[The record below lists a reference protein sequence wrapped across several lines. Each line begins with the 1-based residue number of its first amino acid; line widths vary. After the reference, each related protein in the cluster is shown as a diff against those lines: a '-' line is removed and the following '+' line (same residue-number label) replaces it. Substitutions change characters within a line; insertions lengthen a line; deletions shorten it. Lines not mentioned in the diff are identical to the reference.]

1 MGSLSQVMQE
11 LWSPLTLAWYP
22 ANIWASLVWMVT
34 FTWIIVQ
41 GGVATQIWVA
51 APYELSPSA
60 VGNLVGVA
68 PLIGSLVGCIA
79 GGSLSDWIARAMTRR
94 NAGVYEPEYRL
105 ITLMLPAVVLMAVGS
120 FGLGESVESGK
131 SAVVDGV
138 FLALIN
144 AAVGLGC
151 TCVVAY
157 TNDTAGPRAGEAFG
171 LAMLIKSA
179 YAFGLTFMLN
189 DYYTARGPRVFFDT
203 WAALT
208 VGLMLFTLPLYIW
221 GKRLRAWVYCYVKG

>member
-1 MGSLSQVMQE
+1 MRMGSLSQVTRE

-41 GGVATQIWVA
+41 GGVATQIWGA
-51 APYELSPSA
+51 SPYDMSPSA
-60 VGNLVGVA
+60 VGNLVGIA
-68 PLIGSLVGCIA
+68 PLIGSLLGCLA
-79 GGSLSDWIARAMTRR
+79 GGSLSDWIARVMTRH

-105 ITLMLPAVVLMAVGS
+105 TLMLPSIILMAIGS

-131 SAVVDGV
+131 SALVDGV
-138 FLALIN
+138 SFALIN

-157 TNDTAGPRAGEAFG
+157 TNDTAKQRAGEAFG

-179 YAFGLTFMLN
+179 YAFGLTFVSAKSNL
-189 DYYTARGPRVFFDT
+189 
-203 WAALT
+203 
-208 VGLMLFTLPLYIW
+208 
-221 GKRLRAWVYCYVKG
+221 